1 MSNSDIEQ
9 SITAKIASEP
19 DLDAKD
25 VKVDSDKDKANITV
39 KGTVYSEAARTR
51 VLAIAKSVEP
61 NFTITDK
68 IDVKPR
74 EVSREQYTE
83 EMANQARETAQS
95 AGEKVGKSLEDAW
108 LHTKVKTKLAA
119 NSTKEA
125 TKINVDVEN
134 RVVTLRGR
142 VDTAEAKRDAG
153 RIASETNGVRRV
165 NNQLVVRAS

>member
-25 VKVDSDKDKANITV
+25 VKVDSDNDKANITV
-39 KGTVYSEAARTR
+39 KGTVYSEAARAR

-83 EMANQARETAQS
+83 DMANQARETAQS
-95 AGEKVGKSLEDAW
+95 AGEKVSKSLEDA
-108 LHTKVKTKLAA
+108 
-119 NSTKEA
+119 
-125 TKINVDVEN
+125 
-134 RVVTLRGR
+134 
-142 VDTAEAKRDAG
+142 
-153 RIASETNGVRRV
+153 
-165 NNQLVVRAS
+165 